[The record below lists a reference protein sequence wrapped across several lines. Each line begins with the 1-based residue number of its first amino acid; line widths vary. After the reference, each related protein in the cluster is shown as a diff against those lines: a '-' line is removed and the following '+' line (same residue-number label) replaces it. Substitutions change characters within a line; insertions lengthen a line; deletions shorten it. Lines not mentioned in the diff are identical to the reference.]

1 MRRASLGVLA
11 GLALAS
17 LPAIACGAT
26 TGLVAPGGD
35 VGGEVPVAERLS
47 SPTLRTSD
55 LPTGLPSAAGHG
67 RASREPWIVAAR
79 PGPKAERAAAAVG
92 ARIVDREL
100 GLFVAP
106 EARAARLVLRL
117 KRAGR
122 FLYAEPDVSAGRQGL
137 PGDPRTPEQ
146 GWAPHAVPEGL
157 VPPAPGAPGDGAG
170 IALIEDGAD
179 QTHPDL
185 GHVRNPR
192 PPRLADNPTS
202 SQLIEFGSG
211 LLHGTAVAGVATAAA
226 NGVGVVGVWPGHTT
240 QVFAG
245 GATCSGITAAIL
257 TAVRQRPAV
266 INMSYGFFVDDLL
279 ADCFSHVRATQLA
292 FGAGVTLV
300 AAAGNSLNDPFNP
313 VGRKNPL
320 LRPASDPHV
329 LTVGAL
335 NSSLISTGFSQRGTG
350 LDLAAPGEG
359 ILAPIPLSLDT
370 DDGAQD
376 GYAVVDGTSFAAPIV
391 SAQVAMLRR
400 ARPALTPDQINTMIR
415 VTARD
420 LGRPGWDRSYG
431 WGLADLPAAIAS
443 PAPRRD
449 LLEPNDDIVW
459 VDGRGFARPDAPRLR
474 KRRAETIRSV
484 LDYQDDPADVIP
496 VSVPPRSTL
505 LVDLRPIDTN
515 VDLMVFD
522 RTARTYTKRL
532 GRIVSSRR
540 PGLRTERVSI
550 RNTTPQRQKVYVVA
564 EIRRNRVLSTE
575 YVLRLRNVRR

>member
-1 MRRASLGVLA
+1 MRRLALGALTAA
-11 GLALAS
+11 GLAAA
-17 LPAIACGAT
+17 PAFAAGAG
-26 TGLVAPGGD
+26 GLVAPGGD
-35 VGGEVPVAERLS
+35 VGGEVSVAERLA
-47 SPTLRTSD
+47 SPVLRVPG
-55 LPTGLPSAAGHG
+55 LPTGVPRAGGQAA
-67 RASREPWIVAAR
+67 ASREQWIVAAR
-79 PGPKAERAAAAVG
+79 PGRAAERAARSVG
-92 ARIVDREL
+92 ARVVDRNL
-100 GLFVAP
+100 GVFVAP
-106 EARAARLVLRL
+106 EARAARLVTRL
-117 KRAGR
+117 KRAGG
-122 FLYAEPDVSAGRQGL
+122 FLYAEPDVPARRQGL
-137 PGDPRTPEQ
+137 PSDPRTAEQ
-146 GWAPHAVPEGL
+146 WWTPHVVPDAL
-157 VPPAPGAPGDGAG
+157 VPPPPGAPGDRAG

-179 QTHPDL
+179 PTHPDL
-185 GHVRNPR
+185 AHVRNPR

-202 SQLIEFGSG
+202 AQLVEFGSG

-257 TAVRQRPAV
+257 TAVRRRPAV

-279 ADCFSHVRATQLA
+279 ADCFTHVRATQLA

-300 AAAGNSLNDPFNP
+300 AAAGNSLDDPFNP

-335 NSSLISTGFSQRGTG
+335 NRSLISTGFSQRGTG

-370 DDGAQD
+370 DDGVQD
-376 GYAVVDGTSFAAPIV
+376 GYAVLDGTSFAAPIV

-400 ARPALTPDQINTMIR
+400 ARPALTPDQVNTMLR

-420 LGRPGWDRSYG
+420 LGRPGWDRAYG
-431 WGLADLPAAIAS
+431 WGLTDLPAAIAS
-443 PAPRRD
+443 AAPRRD

-496 VSVPPRSTL
+496 VSIPPRFTL
-505 LVDLRPIDTN
+505 LVDLRPVDTN

-522 RTARTYTKRL
+522 RTARTFTSRR

-540 PGLRTERVSI
+540 AGLRTERVSI
-550 RNTTPQRQKVYVVA
+550 RNTTRRRQKVYVVA
-564 EIRRNRVLSTE
+564 EVRRNRVLSTE
-575 YVLRLRNVRR
+575 YVLRLRNVRL